1 MLSQTTL
8 KEFATRFQ
16 TTEANIMREYLQNIV
31 LSHLY
36 HHPLSDKLA
45 FKGGTALR
53 LLFNS
58 PRFSEDLDFSGA
70 LRAYHVKEIL
80 EETFQEISR
89 ETIPFE
95 IVDSSP
101 TSGGYFALYRFEV
114 YNQIIG
120 IEFNFSFRQSVKTEP
135 IVVITPLIP
144 DYQCMALPLKQMVKE
159 KMEALLS
166 RKKPRDFFDLYFL
179 LRARK
184 EIGVIIPLKERL
196 LKEVSRLDAK
206 MIQRELK
213 IFLPISMHQ
222 ILKDFPK
229 TLALELNRL

>member
-16 TTEANIMREYLQNIV
+16 TTEKNMMREYLQNVV

-36 HHPLSDKLA
+36 HHPLSNKLA

-70 LRAYHVKEIL
+70 LKAYHVKEIL
-80 EETFQEISR
+80 EETFQEISL

-95 IVDSSP
+95 VVDSSP
-101 TSGGYFALYRFEV
+101 TSGGYFALYRFKL
-114 YNQIIG
+114 YNQEIG

-135 IVVITPLIP
+135 IVVTTPLIP
-144 DYQCMALPLKQMVKE
+144 HYECMALPLKRMVKE

-184 EIGVIIPLKERL
+184 EIGVIIPLKEQL
-196 LKEVSRLDAK
+196 LKEVARLDAK

-229 TLALELNRL
+229 TLTSELTRL